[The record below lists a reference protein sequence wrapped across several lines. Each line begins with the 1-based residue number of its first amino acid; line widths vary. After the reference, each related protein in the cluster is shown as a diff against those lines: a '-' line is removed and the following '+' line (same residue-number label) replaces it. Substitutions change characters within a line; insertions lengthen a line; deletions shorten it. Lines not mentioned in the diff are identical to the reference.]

1 MGNRNELVEPL
12 ISAAPSA
19 TTNARSPP
27 EDDRP
32 KADLREVT
40 MLIFWARE
48 LMATIKN
55 LADIETTIKIR
66 TGDREHWKDAE
77 IH

>member
-1 MGNRNELVEPL
+1 MYELVEPP
-12 ISAAPSA
+12 ISAAPLA

-27 EDDRP
+27 EDDRQ
-32 KADLREVT
+32 KANLREVT

-48 LMATIKN
+48 VMATVKN
-55 LADIETTIKIR
+55 LADIEMTIKIR
-66 TGDREHWKDAE
+66 TGDLEHWKDVE